1 MADYCLFTVEHSQ
14 ARRVY
19 IRGVADVT
27 PPIDDYD
34 KIIKYYHGSE
44 LKSEL
49 PSNPFNEGT
58 VEYSLYNELVTSIK
72 EDFENFGDELV
83 FVTNDKNFEYLNHKR
98 FDFYTI
104 DMEKVII

>member
-1 MADYCLFTVEHSQ
+1 MTDYCLFTVEHSQ

-27 PPIDDYD
+27 APIEDYD
-34 KIIKYYHGSE
+34 KIIQFYHGSV

-49 PSNPFNEGT
+49 PPNPFQKGT
-58 VEYSLYNELVTSIK
+58 DEYSLYNELVTSIE

-98 FDFYTI
+98 FDFYTL